1 MHDQA
6 VELTGEWTIHAI
18 SQRRD
23 EVKALVDAGSASFD
37 MSAVTD
43 MDSAGLQLWVATR
56 QSLALAGKELN
67 LLNPSKAVKA
77 ILITYGLDVNLS
89 DASQESIYEPA

>member
-1 MHDQA
+1 MQDPPI
-6 VELTGEWTIHAI
+6 ELSGEWTIHSI

-23 EVKALVDAGSASFD
+23 EVKALVESGHASYD
-37 MSAVTD
+37 MTAVTD

-67 LLNPSKAVKA
+67 LLNPSKAVKSL
-77 ILITYGLDVNLS
+77 LITYGLDVTLS
-89 DASQESIYEPA
+89 DESLESSDEPA